1 MAPPKEVLLPD
12 PKPNGFYEAR
22 MSDLLTSKELAMF
35 ENAPE
40 DELVDLAIDLDVP
53 IPAEIDRTGLLS
65 ACVQNIA
72 DLGEREG
79 LPFSDYDRTDLEEL
93 DERELNAIAALNGID
108 SSLDTE
114 KKVALLLKTGKKKYK
129 MWRKQR
135 PKSQIPIYLPM
146 FLAPVARH
154 LVQRKS

>member
-1 MAPPKEVLLPD
+1 
-12 PKPNGFYEAR
+12 

-53 IPAEIDRTGLLS
+53 IPAEIDRTGLLN
-65 ACVQNIA
+65 ACVKNLA

-79 LPFSDYDRTDLEEL
+79 LPFSDYDRSDLEEL
-93 DERELNAIAALNGID
+93 DEWELNAIAALNGVDAIH
-108 SSLDTE
+108 DTD
-114 KKVALLLKTGKKKYK
+114 KKVTLLLKTGKKKYK

-154 LVQRKS
+154 LVQRKG